1 MPRESK
7 KDKRLRTQEILARL
21 ARMYPNSQ
29 CSLTHKSP
37 FELVV
42 ATVLSAQCTDARVN
56 MVTPELFRRYPTPA
70 AMADARLEDLE
81 EVIRSTGFFRSKA
94 KSLLG
99 LARALTDVH
108 GGEVPRSLSELTKL
122 PGVGRKT
129 ANVVLG
135 VAFGEAEGIVVDTHV
150 KRVAKRLG
158 LTRATDPVKV
168 EQDLLPLID
177 EADRVIF
184 THRIIDH
191 GRAICVARKPRC
203 GDCDLADICPS
214 AFRV

>member
-1 MPRESK
+1 
-7 KDKRLRTQEILARL
+7 
-21 ARMYPNSQ
+21 MYPGSR
-29 CSLTHKSP
+29 CSLTHESP
-37 FELVV
+37 FELLV

-56 MVTPELFRRYPTPA
+56 MVTPELFRRYPTSA
-70 AMADARLEDLE
+70 AMAEAQQQEELE

-94 KSLLG
+94 KALIG
-99 LARALTDVH
+99 LATAIRDDHA
-108 GGEVPRSLSELTKL
+108 GEVPRTLPELTKL

-135 VAFGEAEGIVVDTHV
+135 VAFGKAEGVVVDTHV
-150 KRVAKRLG
+150 KRVSKRLG

-168 EQDLLPLID
+168 EQDLLPLIEED
-177 EADRVIF
+177 QRVIF

-203 GDCDLADICPS
+203 GGCDLADVCPS
-214 AFRV
+214 PFRV